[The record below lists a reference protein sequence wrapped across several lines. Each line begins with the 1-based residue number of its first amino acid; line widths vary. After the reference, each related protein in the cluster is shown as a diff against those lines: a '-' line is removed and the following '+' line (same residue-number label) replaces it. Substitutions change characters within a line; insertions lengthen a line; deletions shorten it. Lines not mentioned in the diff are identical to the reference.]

1 MIDVGRKLRAVTPS
15 DSTVVN
21 CISFYVGVAGDVAVI
36 AQDDTAAVTLTA
48 CAAGTVYPI
57 ACNKIMSTNTT
68 ATNIVAIHG

>member
-15 DSTVVN
+15 DATVVN
-21 CISFYVGVAGDVAVI
+21 CIGFYVGVAGDVAVI
-36 AQDDTAAVTLTA
+36 AQDDTAAVTLTG
-48 CAAGTVYPI
+48 CTAGTVYPI